1 MPLRRR
7 GSDWRRRRQSHEVR
21 EVVNRDTDH
30 ASSLYQQMT
39 TASNSSTSST
49 LSAIRYQ
56 ITGMDCA
63 SDAAEIDAAARTVA
77 GVSSVRVSVASQ
89 LMTLLVDDATIVLP
103 RVEAVVTDLGYR
115 LDRLRDDSSDTSSDH
130 VVPTNERNSAPR
142 RLSSTYT
149 RALWIVVLLNLGYG
163 IIETLGGFVS
173 DSQALKADALD
184 FLGDGGIT
192 LLGLVA
198 SGWSLRWRA
207 RSALVQGL
215 FLGALG
221 SGVLVV
227 TIYRV
232 VVPQQPEA
240 GLMGAFGVV
249 ALIVN
254 VTAALVLIPHRTG
267 DANVRAVW
275 LFSRNDA
282 IGNLAVVMASLLVAW
297 TGRAWPDL
305 VVAALIAVLF
315 LHASWSIVRDALGDL
330 RSDTYAA

>member
-1 MPLRRR
+1 M
-7 GSDWRRRRQSHEVR
+7 
-21 EVVNRDTDH
+21 
-30 ASSLYQQMT
+30 
-39 TASNSSTSST
+39 
-49 LSAIRYQ
+49 
-56 ITGMDCA
+56 
-63 SDAAEIDAAARTVA
+63 
-77 GVSSVRVSVASQ
+77 
-89 LMTLLVDDATIVLP
+89 
-103 RVEAVVTDLGYR
+103 LG
-115 LDRLRDDSSDTSSDH
+115 
-130 VVPTNERNSAPR
+130 P
-142 RLSSTYT
+142 
-149 RALWIVVLLNLGYG
+149 
-163 IIETLGGFVS
+163 
-173 DSQALKADALD
+173 
-184 FLGDGGIT
+184 
-192 LLGLVA
+192 VA

-227 TIYRV
+227 TADRV
-232 VVPQQPEA
+232 MVPQQPQT

-315 LHASWSIVRDALGDL
+315 LHASWSIVRDAPGDL
-330 RSDTYAA
+330 RSDSWAA

>member
-1 MPLRRR
+1 
-7 GSDWRRRRQSHEVR
+7 
-21 EVVNRDTDH
+21 
-30 ASSLYQQMT
+30 MT
-39 TASNSSTSST
+39 SPSNSSTSSS

-63 SDAAEIDAAARTVA
+63 SDAAEIDGAARTVV

-89 LMTLLVDDATIVLP
+89 IMTLLVDDASVVLP
-103 RVEAVVTDLGYR
+103 RVESVVTGLGYR
-115 LDRLRDDSSDTSSDH
+115 LDQLGDDPSDISSDH
-130 VVPTNERNSAPR
+130 AASTNERNNAPR
-142 RLSSTYT
+142 SRSSTYT

-173 DSQALKADALD
+173 GSQALKADALD

-192 LLGLVA
+192 FLGLVA
-198 SGWSLRWRA
+198 AGWSLRWRA

-227 TIYRV
+227 TAYRV
-232 VVPQQPEA
+232 MVPQEPEA
-240 GLMGAFGVV
+240 SLMGVFGVL
-249 ALIVN
+249 ALVVN
-254 VTAALVLIPHRTG
+254 VTAAVVLIPHRTG

-282 IGNLAVVMASLLVAW
+282 IGNLAVVVASLLVAW

-305 VVAALIAVLF
+305 VVAAVIAVLF

-330 RSDTYAA
+330 RSDTSAA